1 MWRVIAV
8 MMYGRIRGETVL
20 HHVVMSDRCH
30 DVGGIGVLGL
40 HHVVSD
46 RCHDAQYSRIT
57 SCGE

>member
-1 MWRVIAV
+1 MIAV

-30 DVGGIGVLGL
+30 DVGGKAA
-40 HHVVSD
+40 
-46 RCHDAQYSRIT
+46 RRFSRTT